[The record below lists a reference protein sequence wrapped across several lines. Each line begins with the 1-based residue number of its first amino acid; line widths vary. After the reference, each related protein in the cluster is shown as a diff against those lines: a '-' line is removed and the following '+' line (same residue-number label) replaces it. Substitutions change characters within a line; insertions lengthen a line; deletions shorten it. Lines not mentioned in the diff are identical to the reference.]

1 MGRTLPVKLT
11 LAGLFLAA
19 CVTINVY
26 FPEAA
31 AERAADRVIDN
42 VWGQQAPSESP
53 ADEPPTTGI
62 TPPHAMSLFA
72 RAASGVLEMAV
83 PAAHAQA
90 DFDITTPAIDAL
102 VGSMKQRFPA
112 LEPYFESGAIGL
124 AADATIDIRDRNLV
138 PLPERNRIRQL
149 VAEENADRN
158 NLYREIAG
166 ANGHPEWEGDVRE
179 TFAERWIARARGG
192 WFYRNESGEWVQ
204 K

>member
-1 MGRTLPVKLT
+1 MGRKTLVRLS

-42 VWGQQAPSESP
+42 VWGEQPP
-53 ADEPPTTGI
+53 AQPRAVEPPTTGI
-62 TPPHAMSLFA
+62 VPKPATNLFA
-72 RAASGVLEMAV
+72 HAVSTALAMAV

-90 DFDITTPAIDAL
+90 DFDISTPAIDAL
-102 VGSMKQRFPA
+102 VSSMAQRFPA

-124 AADATIDIRDRNLV
+124 SADATIDFRDRNLV
-138 PLPERNRIRQL
+138 PLPERNRVRQL
-149 VAEENADRN
+149 VADENADRN
-158 NLYREIAG
+158 NLYREIAQ
-166 ANGHPEWEGDVRE
+166 ANGHPEWESRVRA
-179 TFAERWIARARGG
+179 TFAERWIARARKG
-192 WFYRNESGEWVQ
+192 WFYRNEGGEWAQ

>member
-1 MGRTLPVKLT
+1 MRRSLPLKLT

-42 VWGQQAPSESP
+42 VWGEQEPPESP
-53 ADEPPTTGI
+53 AVEPPTTGI
-62 TPPHAMSLFA
+62 APPRDTSLFA
-72 RAASGVLEMAV
+72 RALSGMLAMAV

-90 DFDITTPAIDAL
+90 DFDISTPAIDAL
-102 VGSMKQRFPA
+102 VASMAQRFGA
-112 LEPYFESGAIGL
+112 LEPYFASGAVGL

-138 PLPERNRIRQL
+138 PLPERNRVRQL

-158 NLYREIAG
+158 NLYREIAQ
-166 ANGHPEWEGDVRE
+166 ANGHPEWEGDVRD
-179 TFAERWIARARGG
+179 TFAERWIARARSG
-192 WFYRNESGEWVQ
+192 WFHRNESGEWVQ